1 MSKHESNLTGA
12 PANAAQ
18 ETIDIP
24 GLENLAG
31 LVEDMTNM
39 ALNRDRATLEEA
51 VRQRLGPNV
60 TLEDAEKMLTS
71 IDL

>member
-31 LVEDMTNM
+31 LVEDLTNM
-39 ALNRDRATLEEA
+39 AMNRTRENLEEA

-60 TLEDAEKMLTS
+60 TLEDAERMLS
-71 IDL
+71 EIAI